1 MGYPFTGLGATNGC
15 FTAENAEGAEKKI
28 RISSAFS
35 AFSAV
40 GSGSFPGISRFI

>member
-15 FTAENAEGAEKKI
+15 FTAENAESAEKKI
-28 RISSAFS
+28 RISS